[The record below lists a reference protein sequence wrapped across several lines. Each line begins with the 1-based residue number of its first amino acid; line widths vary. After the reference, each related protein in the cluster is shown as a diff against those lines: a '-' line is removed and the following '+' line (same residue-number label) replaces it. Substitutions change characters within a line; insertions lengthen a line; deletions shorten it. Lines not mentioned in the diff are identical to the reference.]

1 MQIII
6 KKNKLKWIKP
16 LEIVK
21 SLKGRG
27 VNPAV
32 KSIPNQE
39 RKPPFVENF
48 SFRKLG
54 SSYPYSS
61 NILVPI
67 SLKKT

>member
-1 MQIII
+1 M

-21 SLKGRG
+21 SLNGRG
-27 VNPAV
+27 VKPAV
-32 KSIPNQE
+32 NNIPNQE
-39 RKPPFVENF
+39 KKPPFEENF

-54 SSYPYSS
+54 SSYPYIS
-61 NILVPI
+61 NILIPI